1 MNGFYAIAIDGPSG
15 AGKSTQA
22 RRLAAAFNFIYVD
35 TGAIYRTLGLAC
47 VRAGIDRHNVAAVME
62 QLRAIDISIAYNEAG
77 EQRMYLN
84 GEDVSRK
91 IRQPEISLAASDVS
105 SIAEVRAFLL
115 EMQRRFARENH
126 VVMDGRDIGTVVLPD
141 AELKI
146 FLTASPESRARRR
159 LLDLKEKGIEE
170 SFEKVLDDI
179 ILRDEQDTKRAAAPL
194 KQAEDAVLVDSS
206 ELGFDETFAVLCDIV
221 VQRFALDQEDLA

>member
-22 RRLAAAFNFIYVD
+22 KRLAKEFSFIYVD

-47 VRAGIDRHNVAAVME
+47 WRAGIDRKDAAAVME
-62 QLRAIDISIAYNEAG
+62 LLKTLDISIRYNAEG

-84 GEDVSRK
+84 GEDVSAE
-91 IRQPEISLAASDVS
+91 IRQPEISICASDVS
-105 SIAEVRAFLL
+105 SLQEVRSFLL
-115 EMQRRFARENH
+115 DMQRKFARENN

-146 FLTASPESRARRR
+146 FLTASAEARARRR

-170 SFEKVLDDI
+170 PFEDVLRDI
-179 ILRDEQDTKRAAAPL
+179 NYRDEQDSRRAAAPL
-194 KQAEDAVLVDSS
+194 RMAEDAVLVDSS
-206 ELGFDETFAVLCDIV
+206 DIGFEETFAILCELVI
-221 VQRFALDQEDLA
+221 RRLAVSEV

>member
-221 VQRFALDQEDLA
+221 VQRFALDQEDRA